1 MSSTW
6 TTWSGTLAN
15 GTQLRNS
22 SVPLYFRGRINL
34 EAVVDAAV
42 ARHGLGSATDL
53 VLRWAPAV
61 AAVLGAWTVHAP
73 RALPPSASGGRGH
86 VASGKQAGTGISPT
100 PARTHTHR
108 GRWGKGVPG
117 EWFGATPMRVCTR
130 LEDTPNLAGGI
141 LCSLNSGS

>member
-42 ARHGLGSATDL
+42 AHHGLGSATDL

-61 AAVLGAWTVHAP
+61 AAVLGA
-73 RALPPSASGGRGH
+73 
-86 VASGKQAGTGISPT
+86 
-100 PARTHTHR
+100 
-108 GRWGKGVPG
+108 
-117 EWFGATPMRVCTR
+117 
-130 LEDTPNLAGGI
+130 
-141 LCSLNSGS
+141 